1 MQKLMLT
8 LLTYEPY
15 EKVSQA
21 EKEYIDGV
29 LNEQPVNE
37 NSDYHQ
43 LFYGFY
49 LYLGGDNQEDIK
61 TKDISWEKLE
71 WLREWKNRYMRK
83 SHVYP
88 VLFKKICFYSIV
100 NSRMSGKAFLSK
112 INMRENILEK

>member
-1 MQKLMLT
+1 MNQSPAISALCTPAKLDVGATTPSLRRRT
-8 LLTYEPY
+8 DDTDI
-15 EKVSQA
+15 K
-21 EKEYIDGV
+21 
-29 LNEQPVNE
+29 
-37 NSDYHQ
+37 Q
-43 LFYGFY
+43 LIHRN
-49 LYLGGDNQEDIK
+49 LSNAVLGGDNQEDIK